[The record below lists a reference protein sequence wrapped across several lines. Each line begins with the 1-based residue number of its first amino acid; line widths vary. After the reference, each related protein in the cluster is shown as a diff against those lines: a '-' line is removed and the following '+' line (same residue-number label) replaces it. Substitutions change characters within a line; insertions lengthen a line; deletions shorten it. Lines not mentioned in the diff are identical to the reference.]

1 MTQDVR
7 AALALVAQGVA
18 SLGIVYASD
27 AKVEPRV
34 KVIGAFPADSH
45 QAIIY
50 PVAATVTAKLE
61 ADTYLSYLRSTAD
74 IKAVSDKYGFIYLW
88 RRVAC

>member
-1 MTQDVR
+1 MRATSE
-7 AALALVAQGVA
+7 AALPVTLL
-18 SLGIVYASD
+18 SRI
-27 AKVEPRV
+27 
-34 KVIGAFPADSH
+34 SH

-61 ADTYLSYLRSTAD
+61 ADTYLSYLRSTAA
-74 IKAVSDKYGFIYLW
+74 IKAVVDKYGFIYLW